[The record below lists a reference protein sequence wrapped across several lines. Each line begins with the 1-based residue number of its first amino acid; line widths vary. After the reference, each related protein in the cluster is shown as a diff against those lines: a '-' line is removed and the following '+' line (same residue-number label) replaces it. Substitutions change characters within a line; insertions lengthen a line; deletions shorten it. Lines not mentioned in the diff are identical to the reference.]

1 MRYSEVDILKEIVQL
16 NQLWTDVYYQLRYKH
31 QEKITHQAIRIL
43 QVIQKEHSVGI
54 KEIANAI
61 QVSHNT
67 ASEHIKRL
75 LEKKYLIKTRSIKDE
90 RKVIL
95 KLTDLGS
102 DVLHRHSSLD
112 EEKLKQ
118 LLFEKMSNE
127 ERDLILEAFNLLK
140 ERAEDVY
147 NS

>member
-1 MRYSEVDILKEIVQL
+1 MIKEIALL
-16 NQLWTDVYYQLRYKH
+16 NHLWTDIYYQLRYNH
-31 QEKITHQAIRIL
+31 QEKIPHQSIRIL
-43 QVIQKEHSVGI
+43 QVIKKEEEVGI
-54 KEIANAI
+54 KEIAEAI

-75 LEKKYLIKTRSIKDE
+75 FEKKYVFKTRSIEDE

-95 KLTDLGS
+95 RLTDLGS

-112 EEKLKQ
+112 EEKLKKV
-118 LLFEKMSNE
+118 LFKQMSAE
-127 ERDLILEAFNLLK
+127 ERELILEAFTLLQ
-140 ERAEDVY
+140 ERAKDVH

>member
-1 MRYSEVDILKEIVQL
+1 MVKEIEQL
-16 NQLWTDVYYQLRYKH
+16 NHLWTNIYYQLRYDH
-31 QEKITHQAIRIL
+31 QEKITHQSIRIL
-43 QVIQKEHSVGI
+43 QVIQKENEVGI
-54 KEIANAI
+54 KEIAEVI

-75 LEKKYLIKTRSIKDE
+75 LEKNYVFKTRSSKDE

-95 KLTDLGS
+95 RLSELGIN
-102 DVLHRHSSLD
+102 VLHRHSSLD

-118 LLFEKMSNE
+118 ILFEQMSDE
-127 ERDLILEAFNLLK
+127 ERKLILEAFILLK
-140 ERAEDVY
+140 ERAKDVR

>member
-1 MRYSEVDILKEIVQL
+1 MVKEVAQL
-16 NQLWTDVYYQLRYKH
+16 NQLWTDIYYQLRYNH

-43 QVIQKEHSVGI
+43 QVIQKQDEVGI
-54 KEIANAI
+54 KEIAGAI

-75 LEKKYLIKTRSIKDE
+75 LEKKYIFKTRSIEDE

-95 KLTDLGS
+95 RLTDLGS

-118 LLFEKMSNE
+118 VLFRQMSDE
-127 ERDLILEAFNLLK
+127 ERKLILEAFTLLK
-140 ERAEDVY
+140 ERSKDVR
-147 NS
+147 NG

>member
-1 MRYSEVDILKEIVQL
+1 MVKEIEQL
-16 NQLWTDVYYQLRYKH
+16 NHLWTNIYYQLRYDH
-31 QEKITHQAIRIL
+31 QEKITHQNIRIL
-43 QVIQKEHSVGI
+43 QVIQKEDEVGI

-75 LEKKYLIKTRSIKDE
+75 LEKNYVFKTRSSKDE

-95 KLTDLGS
+95 RLSELGIN
-102 DVLHRHSSLD
+102 VLHRHSSLD

-118 LLFEKMSNE
+118 ILFEQMSDE
-127 ERDLILEAFNLLK
+127 ERKLILEAFTLLK
-140 ERAEDVY
+140 ERAKDVRD
-147 NS
+147 S

>member
-1 MRYSEVDILKEIVQL
+1 MDKEIVLL
-16 NQLWTDVYYQLRYKH
+16 NHLWTDIYYQLRYNH
-31 QEKITHQAIRIL
+31 QEKITHQGIRIL
-43 QVIQKEHSVGI
+43 QVIEKEDEVGI

-75 LEKKYLIKTRSIKDE
+75 LEKNYVFKTRSSKDE

-95 KLTDLGS
+95 RLSDLGI

-118 LLFEKMSNE
+118 ILFDQMSDE
-127 ERDLILEAFNLLK
+127 ERKLILEAFILLK
-140 ERAEDVY
+140 ERAKDVR

>member
-1 MRYSEVDILKEIVQL
+1 VRLIFLKEIVQL
-16 NQLWTDVYYQLRYKH
+16 NQLWTDVYYQLRYNH

-43 QVIQKEHSVGI
+43 QVIQKENLVGI

-75 LEKKYLIKTRSIKDE
+75 LEKNYLFKTRSIKDE

-127 ERDLILEAFNLLK
+127 ERNLILEAFNLLK

>member
-1 MRYSEVDILKEIVQL
+1 LKEIVQL
-16 NQLWTDVYYQLRYKH
+16 NQLWTDVYYYLRYNH

-43 QVIQKEHSVGI
+43 QVIQKENFVGI

-75 LEKKYLIKTRSIKDE
+75 LEKKYLFKTRSIKDE

-127 ERDLILEAFNLLK
+127 ERNLILEAFNLLK
-140 ERAEDVY
+140 ERAEDFY

>member
-1 MRYSEVDILKEIVQL
+1 MVKEIEQL
-16 NQLWTDVYYQLRYKH
+16 NHLWTNIYYQLRYDH
-31 QEKITHQAIRIL
+31 QEKITHQNIRIL
-43 QVIQKEHSVGI
+43 QVIQKEDEVGI
-54 KEIANAI
+54 KEIAEAI

-75 LEKKYLIKTRSIKDE
+75 LEKKYVFKTRSSEDE

-95 KLTDLGS
+95 RLTDLGN

-118 LLFEKMSNE
+118 VLFEQMSDE
-127 ERDLILEAFNLLK
+127 ERKLILEAFTLLK
-140 ERAEDVY
+140 ERAKDVR
-147 NS
+147 NR

>member
-1 MRYSEVDILKEIVQL
+1 MDKEVVLL
-16 NQLWTDVYYQLRYKH
+16 NHLWTDIYYQLRYNH
-31 QEKITHQAIRIL
+31 QEKITHQGIRIL
-43 QVIQKEHSVGI
+43 QVIEKEDEVGI

-75 LEKKYLIKTRSIKDE
+75 LEKKYVFKTRSSKDE

-95 KLTDLGS
+95 RLSELGG

-118 LLFEKMSNE
+118 ILFEQMSDE
-127 ERDLILEAFNLLK
+127 ERKVILEAFTLLR
-140 ERAEDVY
+140 ERVKDVR

>member
-1 MRYSEVDILKEIVQL
+1 MKEIVQL
-16 NQLWTDVYYQLRYKH
+16 NQLWTDVYYHLRYNH
-31 QEKITHQAIRIL
+31 QEKITHQVIRIL
-43 QVIQKEHSVGI
+43 QVIQKENFVGI

-75 LEKKYLIKTRSIKDE
+75 LEKKYLFKTRSIKDE

-127 ERDLILEAFNLLK
+127 ERNLILEAFNLLK

>member
-1 MRYSEVDILKEIVQL
+1 MKEIVQL
-16 NQLWTDVYYQLRYKH
+16 NQLWTDVYYHLRYNH

-43 QVIQKEHSVGI
+43 QVIQKENFVGI

-75 LEKKYLIKTRSIKDE
+75 LEKKYLFKTRSIKDE

-127 ERDLILEAFNLLK
+127 ERNLILEAFNLLK

>member
-1 MRYSEVDILKEIVQL
+1 MVKEIVQL
-16 NQLWTDVYYQLRYKH
+16 NQLWTDIYYQLRYNH
-31 QEKITHQAIRIL
+31 QEKITHQSIRIL
-43 QVIQKEHSVGI
+43 QVIQKEDEVGI
-54 KEIANAI
+54 KEIAEAI

-75 LEKKYLIKTRSIKDE
+75 LEKNYLFKTRSSKDE

-95 KLTDLGS
+95 LLTDLGT

-118 LLFEKMSNE
+118 ILFEQMSDE
-127 ERDLILEAFNLLK
+127 ERNLILEAFTLFK
-140 ERAEDVY
+140 ERAKDVH